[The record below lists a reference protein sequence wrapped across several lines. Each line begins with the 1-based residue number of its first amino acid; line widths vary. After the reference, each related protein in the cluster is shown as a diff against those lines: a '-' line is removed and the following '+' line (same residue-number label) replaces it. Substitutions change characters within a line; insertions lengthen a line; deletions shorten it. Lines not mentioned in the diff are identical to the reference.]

1 MADSGTDQ
9 EYMNSPKY
17 TDNVFINCP
26 FDTDY
31 KPLFYAIVFAVHDCG
46 FVARCALEEGDA
58 SQVRIDKIYSIIAE
72 CRYGIHDISRT
83 ELDEDFGLPRFNMP
97 LELGIFL
104 GAKKFGVGEQEKKK
118 CLVMDREAY
127 RFQKFISDI
136 AGQDVVSHEKSLEKV
151 VRVVRDWLRTSSERK
166 TIPGGGV
173 IWRRYQD
180 FLTALPQVAQRFQ
193 LEIEDLIFNDYT
205 FIVAEWLRTQ
215 TDKAS

>member
-1 MADSGTDQ
+1 MK
-9 EYMNSPKY
+9 SPKY

-46 FVARCALEEGDA
+46 FIARCALEEGDA
-58 SQVRIDKIYSIIAE
+58 SQVRIDKIYSIIAD

-83 ELDEDFGLPRFNMP
+83 ELDENFDLPRFNMP

-104 GAKKFGVGEQEKKK
+104 GAKKFGTGEQGRKK

-127 RFQKFISDI
+127 RYQKFISDI
-136 AGQDVVSHEKSLEKV
+136 SGQDVLSHEKSPEEAVK
-151 VRVVRDWLRTSSERK
+151 VVRDWLRTASGRQ
-166 TIPGGGV
+166 TIPSGGI
-173 IWRRYQD
+173 IWKRYQD
-180 FLTALPQVAQRFQ
+180 FLRDLPQVAQRFR
-193 LEIEDLIFNDYT
+193 LEAEELIFNDYT

-215 TDKAS
+215 TSKES